1 MSAEKAAIGAF
12 QDLID
17 DVVRSGERRE
27 VSAGEVPDVH
37 AWDHLDSKGC
47 VIWVEQGHWWV
58 LPPSKASQR
67 PAA

>member
-1 MSAEKAAIGAF
+1 MAQVAAVNAF
-12 QDLID
+12 QELID

-27 VSAGEVPDVH
+27 VEAVEVPDIH

-47 VIWVEQGHWWV
+47 VIWVEKGRWWV
-58 LPPSKASQR
+58 LPPRKLAER